1 VTEVTKRGD
10 SQHGRLDSYRIE
22 INLRSRIFATVGE
35 GKFLAEFGTCPQ
47 RRKKMKAIR
56 AALLL
61 LGCIALLGAIT
72 AQAITFDKATK
83 VTFDQPV
90 EVPGTVLPAGT
101 YTFTILNMAGS
112 RNVVQIFNEDRSQL
126 ITTILAIHN
135 YRLQPT
141 GETVIHFEER
151 PAGNPQALKAWFY
164 PGFSYGIEFV
174 YPEKKAMEIA
184 QAANE
189 AVPAETELAT
199 TPERMMTVPLVAVTP
214 EQKEEPVE
222 QAIETEPPTEQKEVA
237 EELPK
242 TASEIPL
249 IALLGVMGV
258 VVGFG
263 LKRFA
268 AQAR

>member
-1 VTEVTKRGD
+1 MR
-10 SQHGRLDSYRIE
+10 
-22 INLRSRIFATVGE
+22 
-35 GKFLAEFGTCPQ
+35 
-47 RRKKMKAIR
+47 AIR

-61 LGCIALLGAIT
+61 LGGIALLGVMT
-72 AQAITFDKATK
+72 AQADTFNKATK

-112 RNVVQIFNEDRSQL
+112 RNIVQIFNEDRTHL

-141 GETVIHFEER
+141 GETVINFAER
-151 PAGNPQALKAWFY
+151 PAGTPQAVKAWFY
-164 PGFSYGIEFV
+164 PGFNYGVEFV
-174 YPEKKAMEIA
+174 YPVKKAMEIA

-189 AVPAETELAT
+189 VVPAETELAT
-199 TPERMMTVPLVAVTP
+199 SPEQMKSVPLVAVTP
-214 EQKEEPVE
+214 QQKEEPVE
-222 QAIETEPPTEQKEVA
+222 QAIETQAPTGHNEVA

-249 IALLGVMGV
+249 IALLGVIGV

-263 LKRFA
+263 LKRMA